1 MPPPPPNFVPPNH
14 LRRRRPLDPTRHL
27 KSRELWNAVR
37 YHAHPSQTSSSSAT
51 PAPPPSSTTT
61 PGSNSWEYYK
71 ALTKAILYEIQPF
84 RIKPCI
90 KRIRMFVVEEG
101 GLKQLVFIMVGY
113 VTFAITLLKHLF
125 TLVYRF
131 WKEMDVQAVKSTIQN
146 NKQIAIRSLGG
157 FAGLYVYYSFLV
169 YIHELLHAGLIVF
182 IITLLVLLYTIGL
195 GDNTGANSG
204 IPSAYSVFNRGMH
217 RILGTVDAEELARQY
232 AGGVMAARAGGGG
245 GGMGRNNDFNDE
257 GAWVQE
263 DVEEEDEQDVVQE
276 RRRRRRLER
285 LQRRNDND
293 DILVAET
300 CKIQTMSMLT
310 TMVTLLTEKMTWKR
324 KHKKIFHSTIEKMW
338 QQQGKVER
346 RREGETLSYDEKC
359 NVNDKLLWRWDLERV
374 MLLVMEIMQ
383 C

>member
-1 MPPPPPNFVPPNH
+1 
-14 LRRRRPLDPTRHL
+14 
-27 KSRELWNAVR
+27 
-37 YHAHPSQTSSSSAT
+37 
-51 PAPPPSSTTT
+51 
-61 PGSNSWEYYK
+61 
-71 ALTKAILYEIQPF
+71 
-84 RIKPCI
+84 
-90 KRIRMFVVEEG
+90 MFVVEEG
-101 GLKQLVFIMVGY
+101 GLKQLVFVMVGY
-113 VTFAITLLKHLF
+113 VTFAITLLKRLF
-125 TLVYRF
+125 ALVYRF

-293 DILVAET
+293 DILVAENLQDT
-300 CKIQTMSMLT
+300 DDEHANNNGNVVNGEDDLEEEAQENLPLNNREN
-310 TMVTLLTEKMTWKR
+310 VAAAR
-324 KHKKIFHSTIEKMW
+324 KSGKKA
-338 QQQGKVER
+338 R
-346 RREGETLSYDEKC
+346 RR
-359 NVNDKLLWRWDLERV
+359 NLELRREMQRQRQAAV
-374 MLLVMEIMQ
+374 ALGFGAGDVVGDGNNAMLREMEAIDGLVE
-383 C
+383 

>member
-1 MPPPPPNFVPPNH
+1 
-14 LRRRRPLDPTRHL
+14 
-27 KSRELWNAVR
+27 
-37 YHAHPSQTSSSSAT
+37 
-51 PAPPPSSTTT
+51 
-61 PGSNSWEYYK
+61 
-71 ALTKAILYEIQPF
+71 
-84 RIKPCI
+84 
-90 KRIRMFVVEEG
+90 MFVVEEG

-113 VTFAITLLKHLF
+113 VTFAITLLKRLF
-125 TLVYRF
+125 ALVYRF

-293 DILVAET
+293 DILVAENLQDT
-300 CKIQTMSMLT
+300 DDEHANKEEEAQENLPLNNGEN
-310 TMVTLLTEKMTWKR
+310 VAAAR
-324 KHKKIFHSTIEKMW
+324 KSGKKA
-338 QQQGKVER
+338 R
-346 RREGETLSYDEKC
+346 RR
-359 NVNDKLLWRWDLERV
+359 NLELRREMQRQRQAAV
-374 MLLVMEIMQ
+374 ALGFGAGDVVGDGNNAMLREMEAIDGLVE
-383 C
+383 